1 MYSDLSEVKLTDLA
15 LKTHKHIY
23 KNPVGQGFVGGKQYR
38 VKESGKINVEKGDL
52 VVKNP
57 SPIKWGLEVGSGDLI
72 GFEPVIITQ
81 DMVGKTFGRFKSVE
95 IKTKNDKISR
105 QQIIWYFILRLNGCI
120 AIVLHCNHRMTLEE
134 IMAFPRRSETRDKD
148 GKIAKIL
155 DREINKH
162 FEEFKRRC
170 GKS

>member
-1 MYSDLSEVKLTDLA
+1 MEQDLSEVKLTDLA
-15 LKTHKHIY
+15 LRSHPHVF

-38 VKESGKINVEKGDL
+38 VKESGQINVEKGDL

-57 SPIKWGLEVGSGDLI
+57 TPIRWGLEVGSGDLI
-72 GFEPVIITQ
+72 GFESVIITQ

-105 QQIIWYFILRLNGCI
+105 DQIIWYFTLRLSGCI
-120 AIVLHCNHRMTLEE
+120 AIVLHCNVRLTLEE
-134 IMAFPRRSETRDKD
+134 ILKLPRRSEPRDKE
-148 GKIAKIL
+148 GKIAKVKDGI
-155 DREINKH
+155 INKH

-170 GKS
+170 GG